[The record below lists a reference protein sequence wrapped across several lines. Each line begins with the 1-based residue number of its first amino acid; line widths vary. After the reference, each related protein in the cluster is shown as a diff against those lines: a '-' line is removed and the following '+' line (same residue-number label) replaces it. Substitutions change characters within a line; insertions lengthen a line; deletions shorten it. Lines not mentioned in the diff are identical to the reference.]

1 MTKKPSPAPSPGGL
15 ATRGL
20 SQRKLAV
27 ALGVSPKA
35 IRTAVAKKW
44 ILPLADGSF
53 DENAARAA
61 YVSRADPARTKVR
74 RENPVPSVA
83 TPADAKAAVSLVRQI
98 LIDEG
103 MPAAGPMDFDQ
114 ARTADTILRTRERAL
129 RMEVESGKLV
139 DADVVRDEIFKLSRA
154 DRDSWV
160 NWPSRVAPL
169 LAAELGVPLITLALA
184 LEREVRTHLF
194 ERADPKLRT

>member
-1 MTKKPSPAPSPGGL
+1 MKQPRQKPPAGRAL
-15 ATRGL
+15 RGL

-44 ILPLADGSF
+44 IVPLADGSF
-53 DENAARAA
+53 DEAAARAA

-98 LIDEG
+98 LMDEG
-103 MPAAGPMDFDQ
+103 MPAGGAMDFDQ
-114 ARTADTILRTRERAL
+114 ARTADVILKTRERAL

-139 DADVVRDEIFKLSRA
+139 DADVVRDEVFKLSRA
-154 DRDSWV
+154 DRDAWV

-169 LAAELGVPLITLALA
+169 LAAEFGLPLVALALA
-184 LEREVRTHLF
+184 LEREVRAHLF